1 MGKIRLDAAGGI
13 PAILYVLKKSRE
25 AGGMWRLY
33 KRLRSKNA
41 CKTCALG
48 MGGQLGGMV
57 NEKGH
62 FPEVC
67 KKSVQAQ
74 VGDMQGVIQEDFL
87 KKTSIQQFQ
96 QMDSRTLEYM
106 GRITFPMILRPG
118 SSFYERLSWEEANA
132 LMIEAFKQAYKNAE
146 PQKTFF
152 YASGRAS
159 NEAAF
164 LMQLVARAYGTPHI
178 HNCSFYCHQASG
190 VALNQMYG
198 SGTASVML
206 EDIQKTNLVVLVG
219 ANPASNHPRLIT
231 QLIQLRKRGGKVLVI
246 NPLKELG
253 LVRFRLPSEPMSLLF
268 GSQVSDLYLQP
279 KVGGDIHLFKGILKC
294 LIQWKKLDA
303 DFIQNHSQGWEAVQQ
318 DIIQTNWEELT
329 QGCGLIQSEIERAA
343 QMIAEAPLGMMMWAM
358 GLTHH
363 AHGVDNI
370 LALGN
375 IALSQGWLGKP
386 GAGMM
391 PIRGHSNVQGVG
403 TVGVSPNV
411 KDAFAQAL
419 EKQFQITV
427 PREPGQDTFA
437 SMEAAQRGEVSAA
450 FCLGG
455 NLFSSNPDSNWVQ
468 GAFEKIKLMI
478 YASTKLNEGHVK
490 GLGQTTLILPV
501 LARDEEAQAT
511 TQESMFNYVRL
522 SEGGAPVVEGEMRS
536 EVEILATLAEGI
548 LPQNGYDWSTLRSH
562 KALRA
567 AMSQVV
573 SGLEKLPDLDSS
585 DAKKKPEFQI
595 TGRTFHD
602 PVFKTED
609 QKAHFAVTPLPD
621 LPATGDENQFI
632 LMTLRSEGQFNSVV
646 YDTEDLY
653 RGNTRRDVVMMNAK
667 DAENLGLSENTPVI
681 VTSAIGSMKA
691 VVSMTDIAPKSV
703 AMYYPESN
711 VLVPAKLD
719 KRSKTPAFKSIAVK
733 IEKAI

>member
-87 KKTSIQQFQ
+87 KKTSIQQLQ
-96 QMDSRTLEYM
+96 QMDSRTLEYL

-118 SSFYERLSWEEANA
+118 SNHYERLSWDEANA
-132 LMIEAFKQAYKNAE
+132 MMVNGFKNAE
-146 PQKTFF
+146 PKQTFF

-164 LMQLVARAYGTPHI
+164 LMQLVARAYGTSNI

-279 KVGGDIHLFKGILKC
+279 KVGGDIHLFKGILKA
-294 LIQWKKLDA
+294 LIGKNALDTP
-303 DFIQNHSQGWEAVQQ
+303 FIEKFTEGWELVKQ
-318 DIIQTNWEELT
+318 DIAQTHWEELT
-329 QGCGLIQSEIERAA
+329 QGCGLSQPEIERAA
-343 QMIAEAPLGMMMWAM
+343 QMISEAPLGMMMWAM

-411 KDAFAQAL
+411 KEAYAQAL
-419 EKQFQITV
+419 EKQFQMTV

-437 SMEAAQRGEVSAA
+437 SMEAAQRGEVNVA

-468 GAFEKIKLMI
+468 GAFANIALVI
-478 YASTKLNEGHVK
+478 YASTKLNEGHTK
-490 GLGQTTLILPV
+490 GLGQATLILPV
-501 LARDEEAQAT
+501 LARDEESQAT

-522 SEGGAPVVEGEMRS
+522 SEGGVPVVEGEMRS

-548 LPQNGYDWSTLRSH
+548 LPQNGYDWSRLRSH
-562 KALRA
+562 QTLRQ

-573 SGLEKLPDLDSS
+573 PGLEKLPKLDTS
-585 DAKKKPEFQI
+585 DAKKKPEFQM
-595 TGRTFHD
+595 TGRTFHE

-609 QKAHFAVTPLPD
+609 RKAHFALTPLPN
-621 LPATGDENQFI
+621 LPDTREDNQFV

-653 RGNTRRDVVMMNAK
+653 RGNTRRDVVMMNPN
-667 DAENLGLSENTPVI
+667 DAETLGFKENTPVV
-681 VTSAIGSMKA
+681 VTSAIGVMKA
-691 VVSMTDIAPKSV
+691 VVSITDIAPKSV

-719 KRSKTPAFKSIAVK
+719 QRSKTPAFKSIAVQ
-733 IEKAI
+733 IEKAIE